1 MWLNTLFNER
11 INMSFRRTSR
21 VGSCR
26 ENFAPGSPSILN
38 DTSYLEYSN
47 LPVFYSA
54 EFLDLTDFYI
64 SLVYRR
70 GHVSEVSPVC
80 V

>member
-38 DTSYLEYSN
+38 DTSYLAYSN

-54 EFLDLTDFYI
+54 EFLDLTDLYF
-64 SLVYRR
+64 
-70 GHVSEVSPVC
+70 
-80 V
+80 